1 MQALLRIRVSLYSPR
16 LIDSR
21 EETDVSLMG
30 LIRKGDEKAL
40 ELLVARHQRAVY
52 NLALR
57 FLNDPD
63 EAEDVA
69 QDCFIRIYKAAQT
82 YTPEAKFTTWLYTI
96 VRNLCFNVLRSRRQ
110 AVIVSVDD
118 ETLPELPAKNEDP
131 VERITRQQVREK
143 VMHAVSMLPENMRL
157 VVILSKFHG
166 LSYDEIAGIMDCTVT
181 AIKLRVHRAKAILA
195 EELSALRD
203 ETRDA

>member
-1 MQALLRIRVSLYSPR
+1 
-16 LIDSR
+16 
-21 EETDVSLMG
+21 MG
-30 LIRKGDEKAL
+30 LIKKGDAKAF
-40 ELLVARHQRAVY
+40 ELLVARHQRPVY

-57 FLNDPD
+57 FLNDSE
-63 EAEDVA
+63 EAEDLA
-69 QDCFIRIYKAAQT
+69 QEVFIRIYKAAAT

-118 ETLPELPAKNEDP
+118 EALPELPAKNEDP
-131 VERITRQQVREK
+131 VERIIREHVGEK
-143 VMHAVSMLPENMRL
+143 VRSAVGKLPENMRL
-157 VVILSKFHG
+157 AVILSKYHG
-166 LSYDEIAGIMDCTVT
+166 LSYDEVAGIMGCSVT

-203 ETRDA
+203 ETRGN

>member
-1 MQALLRIRVSLYSPR
+1 
-16 LIDSR
+16 
-21 EETDVSLMG
+21 MG
-30 LIRKGDEKAL
+30 LISKGDAKAF
-40 ELLVARHQRAVY
+40 ELLVARHQHAVY

-57 FLNDPD
+57 FLSDSD

-69 QDCFIRIYKAAQT
+69 QDCFIRIYKAAAT
-82 YTPEAKFTTWLYTI
+82 YTPDAKFTTWLYTI
-96 VRNLCFNVLRSRRQ
+96 VKNLCFNVLRNRRQ

-118 ETLPELPAKNEDP
+118 ETLPELPAKSEDP

-157 VVILSKFHG
+157 VVIMSKFHG
-166 LSYDEIAGIMDCTVT
+166 LSYDEIAGIMGCSVN

-195 EELSALRD
+195 EELSDLKD
-203 ETRDA
+203 ETHGN